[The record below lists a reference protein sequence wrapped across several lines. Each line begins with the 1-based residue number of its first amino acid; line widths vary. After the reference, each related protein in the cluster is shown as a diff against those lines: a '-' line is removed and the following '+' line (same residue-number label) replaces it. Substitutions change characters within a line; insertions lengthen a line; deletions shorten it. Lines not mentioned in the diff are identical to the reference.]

1 MDISVV
7 YGIFAAILVASGV
20 LLYFGT
26 IGLKGDKK
34 DDQLYKEDQ
43 EPPKWVADL
52 LSAAFILSSD
62 LELWYLVGFQ
72 RKNKKIIH

>member
-1 MDISVV
+1 MDLTVV

-34 DDQLYKEDQ
+34 DDQLYKEDH
-43 EPPKWVADL
+43 EPPK
-52 LSAAFILSSD
+52 
-62 LELWYLVGFQ
+62 
-72 RKNKKIIH
+72 